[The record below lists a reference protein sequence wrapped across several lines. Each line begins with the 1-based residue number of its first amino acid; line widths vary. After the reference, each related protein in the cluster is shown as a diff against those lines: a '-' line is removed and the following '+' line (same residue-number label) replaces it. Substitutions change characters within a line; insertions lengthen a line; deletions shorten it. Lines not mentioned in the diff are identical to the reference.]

1 MESATQSDKVARKG
15 HPERDICRE
24 READRREQT
33 QTGTES
39 DAVLFL
45 TIRTVFS
52 LIVMVVILVN
62 CVFMAI
68 NREIYGVE

>member
-1 MESATQSDKVARKG
+1 MTKWAGK
-15 HPERDICRE
+15 DIQRETHAERE